1 MGGVEFVVVDRN
13 HRPELMVSVFQH
25 LCTSFFPDEPVGRS
39 LGTKAEEDW
48 LTKTIYKKALKEG
61 RVLGARVGDI
71 VRKTRGKWL
80 ESKLVKAFANPLS
93 FLIPKDLH
101 IMLKL
106 VERAEYNTYKVFGE
120 LGCEAI
126 YETKA
131 LSSARWHGIK
141 GLGTELVKR
150 SEALAKE
157 RGCSQSL

>member
-1 MGGVEFVVVDRN
+1 MNSSSDSYWKEKGVEFVVVDRN
-13 HRPELMVSVFQH
+13 HRPDLMASVFQH

-48 LTKTIYKKALKEG
+48 LTKTIYKKALKDGANIVALDEEG

-80 ESKLVKAFANPLS
+80 EAKLVKAFANPLS

-106 VERAEYNTYKVFGE
+106 VTRAEYNTYQVFGE

-131 LSSARWHGIK
+131 LSSAR
-141 GLGTELVKR
+141 LNY
-150 SEALAKE
+150 S
-157 RGCSQSL
+157 